1 MTLVAVLLVV
11 EQPVLLEEVGMKVLE
26 HMVADS
32 FPLAVAA
39 EHMMAAATILVVP
52 TTTTNSLNK
61 NLIELEMCKWW
72 CQYRPGRIRGSG
84 LGGSWSGWRGGL
96 GG

>member
-1 MTLVAVLLVV
+1 MTLVVVLLVV
-11 EQPVLLEEVGMKVLE
+11 EQSVLLEDGMKVLE

-39 EHMMAAATILVVP
+39 EHLMAVATILVVP

-61 NLIELEMCKWW
+61 NLIEPEMCKWW